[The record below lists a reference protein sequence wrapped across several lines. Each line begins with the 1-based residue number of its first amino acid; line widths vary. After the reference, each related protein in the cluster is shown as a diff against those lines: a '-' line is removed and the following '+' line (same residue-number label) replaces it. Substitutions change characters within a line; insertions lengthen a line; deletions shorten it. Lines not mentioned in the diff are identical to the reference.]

1 MSRIL
6 IGAFLEINLKNNS
19 REMVCL
25 CWREVVGYNVFK
37 LIKVIIRG
45 EKRIIYKIKNEVDK

>member
-25 CWREVVGYNVFK
+25 CWREVVGYNVFMW
-37 LIKVIIRG
+37 IKVIIRG
-45 EKRIIYKIKNEVDK
+45 EKRIIYKNKEWGG